1 MTEHSAYGLVG
12 RTLGHSFSRSY
23 FTEKF
28 EREGI
33 DASYVNIEL
42 PDISGLPTAV
52 ASLGLAGFNVT
63 VPYKQAV
70 IPLLAGGLD
79 ASAAGV
85 GAVNVVRVLPDGRMR
100 GYNTDAPAFAESL
113 GGLLAGRPVPRRA
126 LVLGTGGASRAVVAA
141 LLGMGIEPLL
151 VSRTPGRGHL
161 TYADL
166 TARVMADCLLVVN
179 ATPVGTWPRCDEAPA
194 IPYDALTPA
203 HACFD
208 LVYNPDPTLFM
219 RCAAGRGAAV
229 RSGLE
234 MLRLQAEG
242 SWKIWNKPIDI
253 NNNE

>member
-1 MTEHSAYGLVG
+1 MSRHSIYGLVG

-33 DASYVNIEL
+33 DASYVNIEI
-42 PDISGLPTAV
+42 PDISAITGIV
-52 ASLGLAGFNVT
+52 ATRGLAGFNVT
-63 VPYKQAV
+63 VPYKQA
-70 IPLLAGGLD
+70 IMPLLTAGLD
-79 ASAAGV
+79 PSARAV

-100 GYNTDAPAFAESL
+100 GYNTDAPAFLASL
-113 GGLLAGRPVPRRA
+113 RGLLAARPLPRRA

-141 LLGMGIEPLL
+141 LRSMRIEPLL
-151 VSRTPGRGHL
+151 VSRTAGRADL

-166 TARVMADCLLVVN
+166 TPAVVADCLLVVN
-179 ATPVGTWPRCDEAPA
+179 TTPLGMWPRCDEAPP
-194 IPYDALTPA
+194 IPYDALSPA

-219 RCAAGRGAAV
+219 RLAAARGAAV

-242 SWKIWNKPIDI
+242 SWKIWNNTSD
-253 NNNE
+253 NE

>member
-28 EREGI
+28 EQEGI

-42 PDISGLPTAV
+42 SDISGLPAAV

-63 VPYKQAV
+63 
-70 IPLLAGGLD
+70 
-79 ASAAGV
+79 AGV

-141 LLGMGIEPLL
+141 LRGMGIEPLL
-151 VSRTPGRGHL
+151 VSRTPGRGDL

-179 ATPVGTWPRCDEAPA
+179 ATPVGTWPRSDEAPA

-219 RCAAGRGAAV
+219 RRAAARGAAV